1 MVIWMWNV
9 SLTDM
14 IAAEE
19 PSTILRLKSRR
30 KCFDDK
36 RLQWFDHLEK
46 KWKRVLGL
54 VNAEPFKIVVVY
66 PWYNLGKHGKR

>member
-1 MVIWMWNV
+1 
-9 SLTDM
+9 M

-46 KWKRVLGL
+46 KMEESAWSSKRRT
-54 VNAEPFKIVVVY
+54 F
-66 PWYNLGKHGKR
+66 

>member
-1 MVIWMWNV
+1 MWNV

-19 PSTILRLKSRR
+19 PSTILRLKSTR

-36 RLQWFDHLEK
+36 RLQWFDHLGK
-46 KWKRVLGL
+46 KWNRVLGL